1 VPSRRCSD
9 RSRRTCVLLALL
21 ISLASAVAAAQDAAA
36 DRIGSAGTEPP
47 ATAPDEPWRT
57 DRIYLETSLNNT
69 HFHYNPEHVS
79 YPKLVYGEYHM
90 SDGWLVGAAAFDNSF
105 GQASQAVFGG
115 WRYRPLAGL
124 QPLYLK
130 VVAGIVHGYRGQY
143 RDKIPLNHS
152 GFAPA
157 VIPSLGYCFSRV
169 CSEVVVIGGAGLLFT
184 FGVTIP

>member
-1 VPSRRCSD
+1 M
-9 RSRRTCVLLALL
+9 
-21 ISLASAVAAAQDAAA
+21 SLASAAAAAQDAAA
-36 DRIGSAGTEPP
+36 ERVQAPAVEAP
-47 ATAPDEPWRT
+47 ATVPDEPWRT

-69 HFHYNPEHVS
+69 HFHYDPAHS
-79 YPKLVYGEYHM
+79 RYPKLVYGEYHL
-90 SDGWLVGAAAFDNSF
+90 SDRWLVGAAAFDNSF
-105 GQASQAVFGG
+105 GQASQALFGG
-115 WRYRPLAGL
+115 WRYRPLPDL

-130 VVAGIVHGYRGQY
+130 VVGGIVHGYRGQY

-157 VIPSLGYCFSRV
+157 IIPSIGYCVSRV

>member
-1 VPSRRCSD
+1 MPSQRCSD

-36 DRIGSAGTEPP
+36 DRIGTAGAEPP

-124 QPLYLK
+124 
-130 VVAGIVHGYRGQY
+130 
-143 RDKIPLNHS
+143 
-152 GFAPA
+152 
-157 VIPSLGYCFSRV
+157 
-169 CSEVVVIGGAGLLFT
+169 
-184 FGVTIP
+184 

>member
-1 VPSRRCSD
+1 MPFRRYSD
-9 RSRRTCVLLALL
+9 PLRRSCVLLVFL
-21 ISLASAVAAAQDAAA
+21 ISLASAAAAAQDAT
-36 DRIGSAGTEPP
+36 TERGQAPAVDVP

-69 HFHYNPEHVS
+69 HFHYDPAHS
-79 YPKLVYGEYHM
+79 RYPKLVYGEYHL
-90 SDGWLVGAAAFDNSF
+90 SDRWLVGAAAFDNSF

-115 WRYRPLAGL
+115 WRYRPLREL

-157 VIPSLGYCFSRV
+157 IIPSVGYCVSRV
-169 CSEVVVIGGAGLLFT
+169 CSEMVVIGGAGVLFT